1 MLSGDNYPRLNNAWA
16 RDATLDSE
24 RTYHNRS
31 TARHDLKIFLH
42 SFSATAPQRSHVH
55 CGLRMPTFAAVDI
68 GSNSVRLKIARLQNG
83 RLRSLHEDREVTRL
97 GEGAFRSG
105 FLTPE
110 SMAETVKVLRRFHRA
125 TQQIVTDTVRVV
137 ATSALRDARN
147 SQAFLEWVGSAT
159 VWRVEIISGVEEARL
174 IHLGLVSG
182 SRVDSYPTLMMD
194 LGGGSCELTVTHG
207 GHIRDAVSLPLG
219 AVRLTDEFL
228 RHDPVRKGE
237 LKRLRGFVAREVD
250 RIATRIAAARIKNVI
265 ATSGTAAALAAVAT
279 HLRRGTGRQR
289 AIVSQ
294 AEMTRIAKRLSRIP
308 VAERR
313 KIEGIGPRR
322 AEIIV
327 AGALVYNELMERC
340 HLRMFRYSPLGLRDG
355 ILAQMAA
362 DYDRSTRS
370 GKQIESERWE
380 SIMKAVDHYGV
391 DRKHAMDVR
400 DAAMLLF
407 SSLRSVHRLP
417 PEYREWLSAAAMLYE
432 VGDYVNR
439 NGRHRHTYYIISN
452 SEILGYT
459 PQQRR
464 LIAAI
469 ARYLG
474 NSRPTTEDGPMKNVD
489 PVDRGG
495 VQKAILLLRLAR
507 ALNLG
512 RSRAV
517 QKVRVGLRP
526 AEVKLTL
533 LPRRRMGVDLEMWA
547 IEKDRDYFREV
558 FGRELSTAV
567 S

>member
-1 MLSGDNYPRLNNAWA
+1 
-16 RDATLDSE
+16 
-24 RTYHNRS
+24 
-31 TARHDLKIFLH
+31 
-42 SFSATAPQRSHVH
+42 
-55 CGLRMPTFAAVDI
+55 MPTLAAVDI
-68 GSNSVRLKIARLQNG
+68 GSNSVRLKIARLQAG
-83 RLRSLHEDREVTRL
+83 RLKAIHEDREVTRL
-97 GEGAFRSG
+97 GEGVFRSG

-110 SMAETVKVLRRFHRA
+110 SIAETVRVLRRFHRT
-125 TQQIVTDTVRVV
+125 TQQIVTDNVRVV

-147 SQAFLEWVGSAT
+147 SQAFLEWVRSAT
-159 VWRVEIISGVEEARL
+159 GWRVEIVSGVEEARL
-174 IHLGLVSG
+174 IHLGLVSHPW
-182 SRVDSYPTLMMD
+182 VDRLPVLMVD
-194 LGGGSCELTVTHG
+194 LGGGSCELTVSQG

-228 RHDPVRKGE
+228 PHDPPRKGE
-237 LKRLRGFVAREVD
+237 LKRLRGFVAREVNRVTD
-250 RIATRIAAARIKNVI
+250 RIPSAKIKGVI
-265 ATSGTAAALAAVAT
+265 ATSGTAAALAAVAM
-279 HLRRGTGRQR
+279 HLRRGKTRR
-289 AIVSQ
+289 RPIVTR
-294 AEMTRIAKRLSRIP
+294 AEMTRIAKRLARLP

-327 AGALVYNELMERC
+327 AGATVYHELLDRL
-340 HLRMFRYSPLGLRDG
+340 HLSGFRYSPLGLRDG
-355 ILAQMAA
+355 VLAQMAA

-370 GKQIESERWE
+370 GRQIESERWE
-380 SIMKAVDHYGV
+380 SILNAIEHYHV
-391 DRKHAMDVR
+391 ERKHALDVR
-400 DAAMLLF
+400 ESAMSLF
-407 SSLRSVHRLP
+407 TGLRSLHRLP

-439 NGRHRHTYYIISN
+439 NGHHRHTHYIISN

-474 NSRPTTEDGPMKNVD
+474 KSRPTVDDGPLKMID
-489 PVDRGG
+489 AADRGD
-495 VQKAILLLRLAR
+495 VQKAIQLLRLAR

-517 QKVRVGLRP
+517 RQIRIGIRA
-526 AEVKLTL
+526 AEVRITL
-533 LPRRRMGVDLEMWA
+533 VPRRNLGVDLELWA
-547 IEKDRDYFREV
+547 VEKERDHFREV